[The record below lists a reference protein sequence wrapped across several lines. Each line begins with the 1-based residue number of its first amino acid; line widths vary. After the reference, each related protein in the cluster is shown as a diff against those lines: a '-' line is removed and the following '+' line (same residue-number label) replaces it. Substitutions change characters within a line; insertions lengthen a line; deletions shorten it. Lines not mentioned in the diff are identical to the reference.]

1 MDLPAGWVGCLS
13 RMEVRGYYR
22 LIFFLENHIANGTLF
37 GPSTLSVF

>member
-22 LIFFLENHIANGTLF
+22 LIFLENHIANGTLF